1 MAAASNFTTTSRL
14 AEVLI
19 DPDTAIVDSSWYLP
33 NLDRNARV
41 EYLAGHIPGAVF
53 FDIDAI
59 SDPSSGL
66 PHMLPE
72 PSRFAA
78 AMGELGIA
86 DDMRIVVYDGMG
98 LFSAPRVW
106 WTFKVF
112 GARDVTILEGGL
124 PQWLA
129 EGRPL
134 EQGAGLREPRVFT
147 PRFDAAAVVDADAVR
162 RALESGD
169 AQVLD
174 ARSAERFRGDA
185 PEPRPG
191 VRAGHMPGSLNLH
204 YAQVIADGR
213 LRPAAELAAAF
224 ETAGVDLDRPVI
236 TTCGSGITAAILK
249 LGLEEIGKHA
259 RLYDGSWAEWGSRH
273 DLPIATGAAEHD

>member
-1 MAAASNFTTTSRL
+1 MPASSNFITTARL
-14 AEVLI
+14 AELLT
-19 DPDTAIVDSSWYLP
+19 DPATAIVDASWYLP
-33 NLDRNARV
+33 NLGRNARA
-41 EYLAGHIPGAVF
+41 EYLEGHIPRAVF

-66 PHMLPE
+66 PHMLPA
-72 PSRFAA
+72 PASFAA

-112 GARDVTILEGGL
+112 GARDVTILSGGL
-124 PQWLA
+124 PQWRA

-134 EQGAGLREPRVFT
+134 EQGPGKREPRIFT
-147 PRFDAAAVVDADAVR
+147 SRFDAAAVVDAEGVR
-162 RALESGD
+162 HALDRRD
-169 AQVLD
+169 AQVVD
-174 ARSAERFRGDA
+174 ARSAERYRGDA

-191 VRAGHMPGSLNLH
+191 VRAGHMPGSLNLP
-204 YAQVIADGR
+204 YAKLVAEGR
-213 LRPAAELAAAF
+213 LRPADELASEF
-224 ETAGVDLDRPVI
+224 DSAGVDLDRPII
-236 TTCGSGITAAILK
+236 TSCGSGITAAILA

-259 RLYDGSWAEWGSRH
+259 KIYDGSWAEWGSRH
-273 DLPIATGAAEHD
+273 DLPVATGPLDRN